1 MLHSGSLTQTKVLQS
16 FYIERRLAPLDNI
29 IFLVLFCPDTLH
41 TTLIACCLSS
51 HSGTTIT
58 GAHAVAR
65 HLCRLA
71 QGAESATPLL
81 YGITNLEK
89 AEIDHWLEF
98 SLTSLSQ
105 QQGADV
111 STSLSRL
118 EAVLAA
124 RTYLVGYDL
133 SLADLA
139 VYSSLRGK
147 GACHGCDSLYN
158 IIAA

>member
-1 MLHSGSLTQTKVLQS
+1 M
-16 FYIERRLAPLDNI
+16 
-29 IFLVLFCPDTLH
+29 C
-41 TTLIACCLSS
+41 
-51 HSGTTIT
+51 SGTTIT

-71 QGAESATPLL
+71 WGVGSNTAL
-81 YGITNLEK
+81 YGATNLEK

-98 SLTSLSQ
+98 SLISLNQ
-105 QQGADV
+105 QQNTDI
-111 STSLSRL
+111 STSLARL
-118 EAVLAA
+118 DAVLGP

-147 GACHGCDSLYN
+147 YFA
-158 IIAA
+158 

>member
-1 MLHSGSLTQTKVLQS
+1 MYLL
-16 FYIERRLAPLDNI
+16 
-29 IFLVLFCPDTLH
+29 C
-41 TTLIACCLSS
+41 
-51 HSGTTIT
+51 SGTTIT

-71 QGAESATPLL
+71 WKAESATPLL

-98 SLTSLSQ
+98 SLSSLSQ

-111 STSLSRL
+111 SNSLDRL
-118 EAVLAA
+118 EAVLGP

-147 GACHGCDSLYN
+147 AVGGAMGVVQTFS
-158 IIAA
+158 

>member
-1 MLHSGSLTQTKVLQS
+1 MCTNT
-16 FYIERRLAPLDNI
+16 
-29 IFLVLFCPDTLH
+29 H
-41 TTLIACCLSS
+41 THTHTHTHLCS
-51 HSGTTIT
+51 SGTTIT

-65 HLCRLA
+65 HICRLA
-71 QGAESATPLL
+71 WGAESNMSL

-105 QQGADV
+105 QQQ
-111 STSLSRL
+111 SSLLTSSLDHL
-118 EAVLAA
+118 EAVLGP

-147 GACHGCDSLYN
+147 RYL
-158 IIAA
+158 

>member
-1 MLHSGSLTQTKVLQS
+1 MSLLFS
-16 FYIERRLAPLDNI
+16 F
-29 IFLVLFCPDTLH
+29 
-41 TTLIACCLSS
+41 
-51 HSGTTIT
+51 SGTTIT

-71 QGAESATPLL
+71 CGAESGASL

-105 QQGADV
+105 QQNADV
-111 STSLSRL
+111 STSLDRL
-118 EAVLAA
+118 DAVLGP

-139 VYSSLRGK
+139 VISSLRGDQ
-147 GACHGCDSLYN
+147 C
-158 IIAA
+158 